1 MLDKFVYGHVE
12 RISPEAPIPVLHYQ
26 SEKAML
32 GVARNII
39 ALGGEALL
47 DGALGDDAEGDLVAG
62 PLIEGDRITGRV
74 VRAHDHPT
82 TTKVRYI
89 SGGQQIMR
97 LDIERRLHLGPHD
110 IEAICGWFTEAAEDV
125 AAIVLSDYVLV
136 PALVRRVID
145 IARARRIPVVVDP
158 KSGDVADTQAL
169 PF

>member
-1 MLDKFVYGHVE
+1 
-12 RISPEAPIPVLHYQ
+12 
-26 SEKAML
+26 ML
-32 GVARNII
+32 GVARDII

-47 DGALGDDAEGDLVAG
+47 DGALGDDAEDLVAG

-82 TTKVRYI
+82 TTKVRVPFR
-89 SGGQQIMR
+89 QAADHR

-110 IEAICGWFTEAAEDV
+110 IEAICGWFTEAAEGV
-125 AAIVLSDYVLV
+125 AAIVLSDYAKGVLV

-158 KSGDVADTQAL
+158 KSGDMADTQAL